1 MIYSALRLSVSI
13 DESAHRAGLIQS
25 PLTARSF
32 AESLLVRES
41 VALKTACRCTV
52 AFLLAVALGF
62 PVSPQPSNPL
72 EIPLRLSRTFG
83 LMLVTAEINGK
94 PAVLIVDTGSNH
106 TAISSRFV
114 DVASPSLR
122 DTVSTEKG
130 SGFSGGGV
138 FTKASLKVGP
148 VLWRDHRVLAMDTKE
163 ISKSFGENIDG
174 FLGMDF
180 LNEFEM
186 VVVDLRHH
194 KLILLQ

>member
-1 MIYSALRLSVSI
+1 MEASPQSLPVREQVALR
-13 DESAHRAGLIQS
+13 
-25 PLTARSF
+25 
-32 AESLLVRES
+32 
-41 VALKTACRCTV
+41 TACRCTV
-52 AFLLAVALGF
+52 ALLLAVTLGF
-62 PVSPQPSNPL
+62 SVSPQPSNPL
-72 EIPLRLSRTFG
+72 EIPLHLSRAFG

-130 SGFSGGGV
+130 SGYSGRGV
-138 FTKASLKVGP
+138 FTKASLKLGP
-148 VLWRDHRVLAMDTKE
+148 VLWRDHRVLAMDMKE
-163 ISKSFGENIDG
+163 ISRSFGENIDG

-186 VVVDLRHH
+186 VVVDLRQH
-194 KLILLQ
+194 KLIITQ

>member
-1 MIYSALRLSVSI
+1 MRILPEFSKTVERTSRTVY
-13 DESAHRAGLIQS
+13 
-25 PLTARSF
+25 
-32 AESLLVRES
+32 SLLCAETSRK
-41 VALKTACRCTV
+41 VALQTACRYTV
-52 AFLLAVALGF
+52 ALLLAVTLGF
-62 PVSPQPSNPL
+62 RVSPEPSNPT
-72 EIPLRLSRTFG
+72 EIPLRLSRAFG

-130 SGFSGGGV
+130 SSYSGTGV
-138 FTKASLKVGP
+138 FTKASLKLGP
-148 VLWRDHRVLAMDTKE
+148 ILWRDRVLAMDMKE

-174 FLGMDF
+174 LLGMDF

-186 VVVDLRHH
+186 VVVDLKQH
-194 KLILLQ
+194 KLILTQ

>member
-1 MIYSALRLSVSI
+1 M
-13 DESAHRAGLIQS
+13 Q
-25 PLTARSF
+25 
-32 AESLLVRES
+32 
-41 VALKTACRCTV
+41 TACRYSV
-52 AFLLAVALGF
+52 VLLLAVALGLR
-62 PVSPQPSNPL
+62 VSPETSNPT
-72 EIPLRLSRTFG
+72 EIPLRLSRAFG

-130 SGFSGGGV
+130 SSYSGRGV
-138 FTKASLKVGP
+138 FTKASLKLGP
-148 VLWRDHRVLAMDTKE
+148 VLWRDHRVLAMDMKE

-174 FLGMDF
+174 LLGMDF

-186 VVVDLRHH
+186 VVVDLKQH
-194 KLILLQ
+194 KLILMQ